1 MNERTINVTPPWESV
16 VQIYCAILE
25 LPADSDAKR
34 EARQELLRMGRL
46 IDQLIAERSE

>member
-1 MNERTINVTPPWESV
+1 MSERTINVTPPWESV

-25 LPADSDAKR
+25 LPADSDAKL

-46 IDQLIAERSE
+46 MDQLIAERGE